1 MISSRITST
10 EELSMHLDLD
20 PEQREFR
27 DEVRT
32 WLEENVPAGPLPP
45 VTDQASLTERKA
57 WERQL
62 FDAGFAAVH
71 WPTEHGGRG
80 MDPLGTAIFYD
91 EYLRADCPPRLNRL
105 GLGLA
110 GPTLIDLG
118 TSSQQTRWLRNI
130 LSSDEIWCQGF
141 SEPEAGS
148 DLAGVRTRGEVSE
161 EGILVNGQKI
171 WTSHSLFA
179 DWMFALVR
187 TDPDSTRHSGLTF
200 LMVDMHDPGVEVRPI
215 RQLNDVREF
224 SEVFLTDVR
233 VPRDNVVSEIGKG
246 WKVAMTT
253 LFHERGSS
261 LNTAA
266 HFRVMLTELIEAL
279 PPTLRQDSRVLT
291 DIGRLYEEIEAYRYM
306 TLRTLSELSF
316 GSPVGPQA
324 SMGKLWWSELQVR
337 LFELGLEALGPLA
350 EAVDDP
356 TLSNG
361 LQNWR
366 QRYWLARAALIYA
379 GSNEIQR
386 NIIAERVLG
395 LPKGLPSAV

>member
-1 MISSRITST
+1 
-10 EELSMHLDLD
+10 MHLDLD
-20 PEQREFR
+20 PGQRAFR

-32 WLEENVPAGPLPP
+32 WLEENVPSEPLPP
-45 VTDQASLTERKA
+45 VTDQDSLAQRKA
-57 WERQL
+57 WERQI

-71 WPTEHGGRG
+71 WPLEHGGRG

-91 EYLRADCPPRLNRL
+91 EYLRADGPPRLNRL

-118 TSSQQTRWLRNI
+118 TSQQQARWLRGI
-130 LSSDEIWCQGF
+130 LSSEDIWCQGF

-148 DLAGVRTRGEVSE
+148 DLAGVRTRGEVGE
-161 EGILVNGQKI
+161 EGILINGQKT

-187 TDPDSTRHSGLTF
+187 TDPRSTRHAGLTF

-224 SEVFLTDVR
+224 SEVFFTDVL
-233 VPRDNVVSEIGKG
+233 VPHENVIDVVGNG

-266 HFRVMLTELIEAL
+266 HFRAMLAELIGSL
-279 PPTLRQDSRVLT
+279 PVTVREDPRVLT
-291 DIGRLYEEIEAYRYM
+291 EIGRLYEEIEAYRYM

-316 GSPVGPQA
+316 GSPVGRQS

-337 LFELGLEALGPLA
+337 LFELGLDALGPLA
-350 EAVDDP
+350 EATDDP
-356 TLSNG
+356 SLSNG
-361 LQNWR
+361 LENWR

-395 LPKGLPSAV
+395 LPKGLPNAV